1 VSRTGHTGAARAAA
15 ALSSL
20 STQPITVVDRAA
32 RDTANERVRVLVTGG
47 AGFLGSHVAAA
58 LVARPDVE
66 LVVAGDVRRPEH
78 PIEGVV
84 YDECDVTRAAGLVP
98 LLERHGIDVVV
109 HLAAIVNPGRDHEL
123 EYRVDVDGSRHV
135 LEACVE
141 AGVRRI
147 VVSSSGAAYGYHPDS
162 PEWLRESDPVRGN
175 DEFAYSKHKRLVEQL
190 LAAYRVAHPELEQ
203 VVFRIGTILGPT
215 VQNQITALWNG
226 RAVLAVRGSE
236 SPFVFVWVD
245 DVAGAMA
252 RAATDGPSGVYNV
265 AGDGRVTVP
274 EIARRLGKPV
284 VTVPAGLLGFA
295 LRIGRMLRLTVHGP
309 EQVGF
314 LRYRP
319 VLAND
324 ALKRDFGYTPARTSA
339 EAFEAYLDTH
349 PGVAR
354 RS

>member
-1 VSRTGHTGAARAAA
+1 MSR
-15 ALSSL
+15 
-20 STQPITVVDRAA
+20 
-32 RDTANERVRVLVTGG
+32 RVLVTGG
-47 AGFLGSHVAAA
+47 SGFLGSHVAAA
-58 LVARPDVE
+58 LAARPDVE
-66 LVVAGDVRRPEH
+66 LVVAGDVRRPQH

-84 YDECDVTRAAGLVP
+84 YDDCDVTRPDGLVP
-98 LLERHGIDVVV
+98 LLRRHDIDVVV
-109 HLAAIVNPGRDHEL
+109 HLAAIVNPGRDHGL

-141 AGVRRI
+141 AGVQRI
-147 VVSSSGAAYGYHPDS
+147 VVSSSGAAYGYHADS

-175 DEFAYSKHKRLVEQL
+175 DEFPYSKHKRLVEQL
-190 LAAYRVAHPELEQ
+190 LASYRTAHPELEQ

-215 VQNQITALWNG
+215 VQNQITALWDG
-226 RAVLAVRGSE
+226 PALLKVRGSE

-245 DVAGAMA
+245 DVAAAMA
-252 RAATDGPSGVYNV
+252 RAATDGPPGVYNV

-284 VTVPAGLLGFA
+284 VTVPAGVLGFA
-295 LRIGRMLRLTVHGP
+295 LRAGRMLRLTVHGP

-324 ALKRDFGYTPARTSA
+324 ALKRDFGYTPAKTSA
-339 EAFEAYLDTH
+339 EAFESYLATH

-354 RS
+354 R

>member
-1 VSRTGHTGAARAAA
+1 MSAGA
-15 ALSSL
+15 
-20 STQPITVVDRAA
+20 
-32 RDTANERVRVLVTGG
+32 RVLVTGG

-58 LVARPDVE
+58 LVAHPGVD

-78 PIEGVV
+78 PLDGVV
-84 YDECDVTRAAGLVP
+84 YDDCDVTRPAGIVP

-109 HLAAIVNPGRDHEL
+109 HLAAIVNPGRDHDL

-135 LEACVE
+135 LEACVA

-147 VVSSSGAAYGYHPDS
+147 VVSSSGAAYGYHADNPD
-162 PEWLRESDPVRGN
+162 WLRESDPVRGN

-190 LAAYRVAHPELEQ
+190 LGSFRSAHPELEQ

-215 VQNQITALWNG
+215 VRNQITALWDG
-226 RAVLAVRGSE
+226 PRLLAIRGSE

-245 DVAGAMA
+245 DVAAAMA
-252 RAATDGPSGVYNV
+252 RAATDGPPGIYNV
-265 AGDGRVTVP
+265 AGDGRLTVH
-274 EIARRLGKPV
+274 EIASRVGKKTL
-284 VTVPAGLLGFA
+284 TVPAGLLAFG
-295 LRIGRMLRLTVHGP
+295 LRVGRALRLTVHGP

-324 ALKRDFGYTPARTSA
+324 ALKTEFGFTPSKTSA
-339 EAFEAYLDTH
+339 EAFEAYLATH
-349 PGVAR
+349 PDVAR
-354 RS
+354 RR